1 MKINPIKTFVY
12 AGEELGCGNRYIL
25 PEPKFCTFVSVGAV
39 IGAATGVASLGMGAA
54 QAAGAFTPSAP
65 NMGAASRKMADIQ
78 ASLLPQQ
85 IAEQAAAEIGG
96 VTPITPENQ
105 AKIDSI
111 KKQIALYQS
120 IGAPT
125 TKLQAELAKLQPKDF
140 TGYSTA
146 DIQRQ
151 MMTQGAQS
159 QLEQA
164 AKYDPQYIALAAQ
177 QAKEAAPQ
185 ETAARQSMYDLVE
198 KQIQNQPT
206 SPVAQEM
213 QRQIGEKVAAGS
225 GLTPEE
231 QSLLNQSVANMGNI
245 TGTKGVSP
253 DLGQQLTTG
262 VGGSQRE
269 LQNTLLGSQWLSSG
283 ETPQDIQYRQQQQNL
298 ANLSSFVSGQ
308 TPTSQFKQLSGAQQ
322 GATPLYQETALPTY
336 NGAQA
341 AQTGQQAALA
351 GYGQQMT
358 QANPWTVGLAGLS
371 GAGQI
376 ATSLANK

>member
-25 PEPKFCTFVSVGAV
+25 PEPKFCTFAGVSVG
-39 IGAATGVASLGMGAA
+39 IAAASLGLGAAEAGA
-54 QAAGAFTPSAP
+54 QAAGVFTPSAP
-65 NMGAASRKMADIQ
+65 NMGAASSKMADIQ

-96 VTPITPENQ
+96 VTPVTPEIQ
-105 AKIDSI
+105 TKIDSI

-120 IGAPT
+120 IGKPT
-125 TKLQAELAKLQPKDF
+125 TKLQAELAKLQPNF

-213 QRQIGEKVAAGS
+213 QRQIGEKFAAGS